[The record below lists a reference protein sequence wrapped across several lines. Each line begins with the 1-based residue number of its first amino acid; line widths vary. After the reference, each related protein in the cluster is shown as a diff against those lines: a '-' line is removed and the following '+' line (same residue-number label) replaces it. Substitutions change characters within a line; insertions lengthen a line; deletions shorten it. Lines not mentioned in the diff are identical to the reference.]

1 MCDALIGIRLTT
13 WDVENVQIDILR
25 LILAYSLQ
33 LTFQL
38 EIILIFFNARL
49 SRVIFI
55 LLLNSVRR
63 IFS

>member
-13 WDVENVQIDILR
+13 WDVENVQIDTSR

-38 EIILIFFNARL
+38 EIILIFFL
-49 SRVIFI
+49 MH
-55 LLLNSVRR
+55 
-63 IFS
+63 FSLE

>member
-13 WDVENVQIDILR
+13 WDVENVQIDTSR

-38 EIILIFFNARL
+38 EIILTFFKCTSLL
-49 SRVIFI
+49 SNFHTAA
-55 LLLNSVRR
+55 
-63 IFS
+63 

>member
-13 WDVENVQIDILR
+13 WDGENVQIDTSR

-38 EIILIFFNARL
+38 EIILIFFFKCT
-49 SRVIFI
+49 S
-55 LLLNSVRR
+55 LLRN
-63 IFS
+63 FHTAA